1 MRWTS
6 IVALLGVFAAYSAE
20 AQTAIPSGTLIPA
33 SLSGSLN
40 LKKLRSGQQFHAEVM
55 QDIPGTEIKRRSH
68 IVRHVVSLTPVPAGH
83 ARLEIAFDA
92 VQWHNQRIPIRAD
105 LRAMASF
112 NEVEDA
118 QVPEEGASRGI
129 TPEVATTTQIG
140 GEQVYRGGGPVAD
153 GDTVVGRPTPWGVL
167 GVPRTQPGTTC
178 RGEADHNKSQ
188 QAFWLFSTNAC
199 GVYGYSGLQIEHSG
213 RSQPI
218 GTVVLV
224 SDTGKLNLQSGTAF
238 LLRVVAQK

>member
-1 MRWTS
+1 MPLSWML
-6 IVALLGVFAAYSAE
+6 ALLGVCAASGVN
-20 AQTAIPSGTLIPA
+20 AQSAIPSGTLIPA

-40 LKKLRSGQQFHAEVM
+40 VKRLRVGQQFHAEVM
-55 QDIPGTEIKRRSH
+55 QDVPGTHIKRRSN
-68 IVRHVVSLTPVPAGH
+68 VVGHVVSLTPDRAGH

-92 VQWHNQRIPIRAD
+92 VQWHEQRIPIRAD

-140 GEQVYRGGGPVAD
+140 GEQVYRGGGPVAE
-153 GDTVVGRPTPWGVL
+153 GDTIVGRPTPWGVL
-167 GVPRTQPGTTC
+167 AVPRAQLGTVC
-178 RGEADHNKSQ
+178 RGESGNNRRE

-218 GTVVLV
+218 GTIVLT
-224 SDTGKLNLQSGTAF
+224 SDSNKLDLRSGTAF
-238 LLRVVAQK
+238 LLRVVQ